1 MKTLEQLR
9 IEAKEAQAAW
19 LNTNYPDNVAGD
31 MLALDNLR
39 NYNAAAL
46 EYNRALKE
54 ASK

>member
-9 IEAKEAQAAW
+9 IEAHAAKDVW
-19 LNTNYPDNVAGD
+19 KNTNYPDNVAGD

-39 NYNAAAL
+39 KYNAAAL
-46 EYNRALKE
+46 EYNRALRE